1 VDGWRGEMM
10 DKQTMLA
17 ELEEIRIYAMSKGQF
32 PTDLNQ
38 FSRFCEL
45 LNAII
50 DRLPDEPVEDKEAD
64 GEVK

>member
-1 VDGWRGEMM
+1 MN
-10 DKQTMLA
+10 KQTMLK

-50 DRLPDEPVEDKEAD
+50 ERLPDDQVVDESPENNDKE
-64 GEVK
+64 